1 MLVLQATKR
10 AGEKTDSVRAS
21 GRIPAVFY
29 GFGKESTPVSVPS
42 MDFIKLFKQAGETT
56 AITLDLGSEKVP
68 TLIHDIQRDPVTG
81 EPTHVD
87 FLVVDMNKEV
97 EVAVP
102 IEFTGLAEAEKSGI
116 GVVMKVMHEVE
127 VRALPAN
134 LPHSIVV
141 DITGLA
147 TLHDIIHLK
156 DLTLPNGVSLVD
168 DADEVVASVSAYVEE
183 KEEAPVL
190 DLDAI
195 EVVGK
200 KGKEE
205 EAGELETTEEPTA

>member
-10 AGEKTDSVRAS
+10 EGEKADSVRAS

-42 MDFIKLFKQAGETT
+42 IDFIKLFKQAGETT
-56 AITLDLGSEKVP
+56 AITLDMGGEKVP

-87 FLVVDMNKEV
+87 FLVVDMNKEA

-102 IEFTGLAEAEKSGI
+102 IEFTGVSEAEKSGL
-116 GVVMKVMHEVE
+116 GMVMKVMHEVE

-141 DITGLA
+141 DIASLV
-147 TLHDIIHLK
+147 TLQDIIHAK
-156 DLTLPNGVSLVD
+156 DLALPNGVSLVTEGED
-168 DADEVVASVSAYVEE
+168 VVASVSAYVEE
-183 KEEAPVL
+183 KEESAVL

-195 EVVGK
+195 EVEK
-200 KGKEE
+200 KGKKEE
-205 EAGELETTEEPTA
+205 EEGTKTEESSD

>member
-42 MDFIKLFKQAGETT
+42 IDFIKLFKQAGETT
-56 AITLDLGSEKVP
+56 AITLDMGGEKVP

-87 FLVVDMNKEV
+87 FLVVDMNKEA

-116 GVVMKVMHEVE
+116 GMVMKIMHEVE

-141 DITGLA
+141 DITGLV
-147 TLHDIIHLK
+147 TLQDVIHAK
-156 DLTLPNGVSLVD
+156 DLTLPNGVSLMTD
-168 DADEVVASVSAYVEE
+168 GEDVVASVSAYVEE

-190 DLDAI
+190 DLEAI
-195 EVVGK
+195 EVVDQKGK
-200 KGKEE
+200 KPEE
-205 EAGELETTEEPTA
+205 GGEETTEPEA